1 MAFPP
6 LLPLYVSKFSTVS
19 GKVVYPPPPLTQS
32 NSLFLENQIINT
44 TRGTKPNRRW
54 VFQIVFLCQTAFF
67 RCHYFGKAF
76 SLCALEKTLDPSQD
90 TLAWETRGLQTKT
103 IFSEIM
109 TRKNSLTF
117 MPHQLTR
124 FKEIRER

>member
-1 MAFPP
+1 MRREGGGDQSVGKSRLWHFPHYCPSMCQNPP
-6 LLPLYVSKFSTVS
+6 LYQVN
-19 GKVVYPPPPLTQS
+19 PPPPLTQS

-76 SLCALEKTLDPSQD
+76 SLCALEKTLDHSQD
-90 TLAWETRGLQTKT
+90 TLTWETRGLQTKT

-109 TRKNSLTF
+109 TRKNS
-117 MPHQLTR
+117 
-124 FKEIRER
+124 